1 MLELSIDESERLR
14 KVAHALASDVRINI
28 LKLLNFKQENIVDI
42 AEKLDLPVSTV
53 ASNIRV
59 LENAGIIVTE
69 VLPASRGTMKVC
81 SRTFDDIHMQLN
93 VNAGYNNQASVY
105 QIDMPVG
112 CYTDCEINPTCG
124 LITETGIVQPVDE
137 PSHFYHP
144 SRISAQL
151 LWFSRGYVDYKFP
164 PLSETNAE
172 IKSIQFSMELC
183 SEAPDYDHNWP
194 SDITIW
200 INGIEIGTWT
210 CPGDFGD
217 RRGKLNPHWI
227 PDNHTQYG
235 LLKTWKV
242 DHAGSFLDD
251 VEISKVKLNELNLSN
266 NRFISLRIGIKQ
278 NAVHIGG
285 INIFGK
291 QFGDYNQD
299 IIMRIIY
306 QSDT

>member
-28 LKLLNFKQENIVDI
+28 LKLLNHGQENIVDI

-59 LENAGIIVTE
+59 LENAGIIMSE
-69 VLPASRGTMKVC
+69 VKTASRGTMKVC
-81 SRTFDDIHMQLN
+81 TRTFDDIRMNLKLSI
-93 VNAGYNNQASVY
+93 GPNNPTNTY
-105 QIDMPVG
+105 QIEMPVG
-112 CYTDCEINPTCG
+112 CYTDCEIYPTCG
-124 LITETGIVQPVDE
+124 LITDAGMVQPADE
-137 PSHFYHP
+137 PSYFFHP

-151 LWFSRGYVDYKFP
+151 IWFSSGYVDYKFP
-164 PLSETNAE
+164 LFSEKNVD

-183 SEAPDYDHNWP
+183 SEAIDYNHNWP

-200 INGIEIGTWT
+200 INDVEVGTWT

-217 RRGKLNPHWI
+217 RRGKLNPHWL
-227 PDNHTQYG
+227 PDCHTQYG

-242 DHAGSFLDD
+242 DHTGSFLDD
-251 VEISKVKLNELNLSN
+251 VVISNVKLEELNLRVN
-266 NRFISLRIGIKQ
+266 TFINLRIGVKQ
-278 NAVHIGG
+278 DARHVGG

-306 QSDT
+306 